1 MIFQYYVFEDIYN
14 QDELKEINNVL
25 DNNKSNLY
33 DGPAPGVI
41 KTSKVDLVLW
51 KNCKKILNKMYQY
64 SIRANEIAF
73 GFSLFN
79 YGEENAVNYNLYNE
93 KNSGEYGWHSDM
105 NVHLASDFK
114 LTAIL
119 NISEEPF
126 KGGEFDLFV
135 NGEMNIPSIDKPGS
149 LLVFP
154 TFTMHRV
161 RPVTQGVRKTA
172 SMWLSGPK
180 FI

>member
-1 MIFQYYVFEDIYN
+1 
-14 QDELKEINNVL
+14 
-25 DNNKSNLY
+25 
-33 DGPAPGVI
+33 
-41 KTSKVDLVLW
+41 
-51 KNCKKILNKMYQY
+51 
-64 SIRANEIAF
+64 
-73 GFSLFN
+73 
-79 YGEENAVNYNLYNE
+79 
-93 KNSGEYGWHSDM
+93 M